1 MSNESRVVKGLLNR
15 WTNESEPELA
25 PMWGRVR
32 YNIWKRMDNTV
43 MCTLQW
49 APMQVDIATFV
60 VPDDIPDADPIT
72 DQKLVWNKPGRR
84 PLLLPV
90 NTCKLTEFATVPEVV
105 DAFLS
110 GDWTPHWMCH
120 TCRKR
125 MTFKIRPE

>member
-15 WTNESEPELA
+15 WTNESEPDLA
-25 PMWGRVR
+25 LLWGRVR

-60 VPDDIPDADPIT
+60 VPDDIPASDPIT
-72 DQKLVWNKPGRR
+72 DQQLVWNKPGRR
-84 PLLLPV
+84 PILLPV
-90 NTCKLTEFATVPEVV
+90 KKCKLTEFATVPEVV

-125 MTFKIRPE
+125 MTFKIKPE

>member
-15 WTNESEPELA
+15 WTNESEPDLA
-25 PMWGRVR
+25 LLWGRVR

-43 MCTLQW
+43 MCTLLW
-49 APMQVDIATFV
+49 PPMQVDIATFV
-60 VPDDIPDADPIT
+60 LPDDIPESDPVT
-72 DQKLVWNKPGRR
+72 DQQLVWNNPGRR
-84 PLLLPV
+84 PILLPIKK
-90 NTCKLTEFATVPEVV
+90 CKLTELATVPEVV

-125 MTFKIRPE
+125 MTFKIKPE